1 MKGVFQMEE
10 EQQPISITNPSFF
23 SASSSKKKPINAI
36 TTLYKTKQKTK
47 HGHR

>member
-1 MKGVFQMEE
+1 MRLSNTQKYIKTQSKH
-10 EQQPISITNPSFF
+10 QKKKIPSM
-23 SASSSKKKPINAI
+23 SSKKTKPINAI